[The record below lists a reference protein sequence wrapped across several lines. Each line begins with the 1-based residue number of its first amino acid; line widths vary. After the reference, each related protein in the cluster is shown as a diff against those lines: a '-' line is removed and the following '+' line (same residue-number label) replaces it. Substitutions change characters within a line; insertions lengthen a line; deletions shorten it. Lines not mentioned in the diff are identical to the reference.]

1 MINKAKKNIV
11 FIFIIFGV
19 IFLLFFILLTPKNR
33 EKKAY
38 KIILIPKTVDETNDF
53 WSSLMAGAKLGSK
66 DLNVDLKIIGEK
78 SEENVKGQIK
88 DIEESAKRKPD
99 ALIVAPSSYS
109 KMSGNLE
116 TITDKG
122 MKLVLIDS
130 VVDKDIAESIVATNN
145 FMAGKKLGELAKTL
159 LNHDD
164 EIGIVAHVMGAST
177 AIERERGIK
186 EGLGKYKD
194 QIADTVFTGSSYDRA
209 YTRTEEML
217 KKHSNIKVI
226 IGTNEYSAV
235 GAARAIKDQGLA
247 EKVKIVGFDNSIEEI
262 QMLEAG
268 IFQGIVIQ
276 KPFNMGYLS
285 IQQTVKI
292 LEGEPVEDFLDSGY
306 KMITKDNMYE
316 EENQRLLYPFTR
328 QQ

>member
-66 DLNVDLKIIGEK
+66 DLDVDLKIIGEK

-285 IQQTVKI
+285 IQQTVK
-292 LEGEPVEDFLDSGY
+292 
-306 KMITKDNMYE
+306 
-316 EENQRLLYPFTR
+316 
-328 QQ
+328 